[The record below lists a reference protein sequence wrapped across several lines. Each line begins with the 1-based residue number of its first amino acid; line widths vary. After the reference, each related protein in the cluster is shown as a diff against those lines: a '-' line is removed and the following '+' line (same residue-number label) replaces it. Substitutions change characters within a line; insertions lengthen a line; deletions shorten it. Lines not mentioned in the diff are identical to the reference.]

1 MVNIKFVDNR
11 ANITIYRNGQRY
23 KFKQTLNESFVE
35 FQNRIKIGHS
45 DFYNDINWNN
55 EPIVKEIK
63 ENEIRTGNPKSFNI
77 ELWRSRFP
85 ELDFSEF
92 VYEGSNNKS
101 VLKCHIHGK
110 FLNSIRNLN
119 QIHMRTG
126 GNGCPKCSKEKT
138 NERINKLCAGPNLW
152 KMNAFLNRSL
162 G

>member
-23 KFKQTLNESFVE
+23 KFKQTLNESFVD

-55 EPIVKEIK
+55 ETIVKEIK
-63 ENEIRTGNPKSFNI
+63 ENRTGNPKSFNI
-77 ELWRSRFP
+77 ELWKSRFP

-110 FLNSIRNLN
+110 FLNSIRNLS
-119 QIHMRTG
+119 QSK
-126 GNGCPKCSKEKT
+126 GNGCPECGK
-138 NERINKLCAGPNLW
+138 NKAQQSIQSIVANPTLW
-152 KMNAFLNRSL
+152 KMNRFLERNL
-162 G
+162 K

>member
-1 MVNIKFVDNR
+1 MVNIKFVENR

-23 KFKQTLNESFVE
+23 KFKQTLNESFVD

-55 EPIVKEIK
+55 ETIVKEIK
-63 ENEIRTGNPKSFNI
+63 EKEIRAGNPKSFNI
-77 ELWRSRFP
+77 ELWKIRFP

-110 FLNSIRNLN
+110 FLNSIRNLS
-119 QIHMRTG
+119 QSK
-126 GNGCPKCSKEKT
+126 GNGCPECGK
-138 NERINKLCAGPNLW
+138 NKAQQSIQSIVADPTLW
-152 KMNAFLNRSL
+152 KMNRFLERNL
-162 G
+162 K